1 MSIKCTKQLSL
12 TTGGLSGQREE
23 ENIAA
28 QTNLGVIGI
37 IMEPNIGYRVATGHG
52 EPLDN
57 TYEYI
62 QTIAPDLILA

>member
-1 MSIKCTKQLSL
+1 MSFLCQSNVQNKGNGLSL

-28 QTNLGVIGI
+28 QTDIGI

-62 QTIAPDLILA
+62 QTSS